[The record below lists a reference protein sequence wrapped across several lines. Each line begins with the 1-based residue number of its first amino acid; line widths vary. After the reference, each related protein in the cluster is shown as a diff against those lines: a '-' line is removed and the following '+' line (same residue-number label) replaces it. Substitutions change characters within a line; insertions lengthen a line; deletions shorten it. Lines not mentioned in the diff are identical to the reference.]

1 MTPADRLAV
10 TCPACSPDRETVHE
24 VLNRGGQLT
33 VRCGECDHVHKTDP
47 PDNETVTRSVVVSQD
62 GESWTASTE
71 VPTDEYIAVGEE
83 FVLETEAAIV
93 TARITS
99 LEVDGGRLERAPA
112 DEVDTIWTRAVGNV
126 SVDATIHPAD
136 GTHDE
141 TASATLHLPG
151 DREFE
156 IGETVSVDDRE
167 ATLQRFQVRD
177 DARGYDRRRYDERGE
192 SAPAKDLDRIYLQT
206 TGSTAWSAW

>member
-1 MTPADRLAV
+1 MSPSNRLAV

-24 VLNRGGQLT
+24 ILADGGQYT
-33 VRCGECDHVHKTDP
+33 VRCSECDHVHKTDP
-47 PDNETVTRSVVVSQD
+47 PTDETVTRSVVVSQD

-71 VPTDEYIAVGEE
+71 VPADEQIAVGEE
-83 FVLETEAAIV
+83 FILETEAAIV

-99 LEVDGGRLERAPA
+99 LEVEGGRVERAPA
-112 DEVDTIWTRAVGNV
+112 SEVETLWTRAVGNV
-126 SVDATIHPAD
+126 TVDATVHPGD

-141 TASATLHLPG
+141 TASATLHVPG

-156 IGETVSVDDRE
+156 VGETVTVDDRE
-167 ATLQRFQVRD
+167 ATLQRFQVRE
-177 DARGYDRRRYDERGE
+177 DARGYDRRRFEERTD
-192 SAPAKDLDRIYLQT
+192 SAPAKDIDRIYLQT